1 MAMLDLAGNGKE
13 MDNRAAIEELSA
25 FLKTTGKFTENIFP
39 ALATMD
45 RDIVN
50 PKSRNW
56 AAKLTK
62 FMPHFLLANRT
73 SEKLVE
79 ANVRGC

>member
-1 MAMLDLAGNGKE
+1 MSAGCSVYANACLPTADRLCERWVYLAIGRKNLE
-13 MDNRAAIEELSA
+13 WILSGHPDA
-25 FLKTTGKFTENIFP
+25 VPLFK
-39 ALATMD
+39 
-45 RDIVN
+45 